1 MQKSKSYK
9 PILIISGDPESIF
22 YEIFFKSLKK
32 KYKSPILL
40 ISSLKILKASMK
52 KFKFKKKIN
61 LINYK
66 NIKSKKLNNKSLNI
80 IDVPIDKFKS
90 QKKNIINHKKFIEK
104 SFEIALEL
112 IKKNFTY
119 KFINGPISKDKF
131 LNKKYPGITEYIAK
145 KNKSRR
151 NAMLIYNE
159 KLSVC
164 PITTHLPIKKVSK
177 KITSEA
183 ISEKVYLI
191 NAFFKKLRGRKPKIG
206 VIGLNPHC
214 ESTDKFNEDEKII
227 KPTIEQLKKSKYKIS
242 GPVSADTIFLSQN
255 RYKYDVIIGM
265 YHDQVLSPLKAIH
278 EFNAINITLGLT
290 FLRISPDHGPN
301 KHMIG
306 RNISNPESLIKAIKF
321 LDKNWLNQK
330 KI

>member
-32 KYKSPILL
+32 KYKSPIIL
-40 ISSLKILKASMK
+40 ISSLKILRTSMK
-52 KFKFKKKIN
+52 RFNFKKKIN

-66 NIKSKKLNNKSLNI
+66 NLNSNNLNNKSLNI
-80 IDVPIDKFKS
+80 IDVPIDKVKK
-90 QKKNIINHKKFIEK
+90 QKKKITSHKEFIEK
-104 SFEIALEL
+104 SFQIALEL

-145 KNKSRR
+145 KDKSKSS
-151 NAMLIYNE
+151 AMLIYNE

-164 PITTHLPIKKVSK
+164 PITTHLPIKEVPK
-177 KITSEA
+177 KITKES
-183 ISEKVYLI
+183 ISEKIYLI
-191 NAFFKKLRGRKPKIG
+191 NAFFKKFRGKKPKIG

-227 KPTIEQLKKSKYKIS
+227 KPTIKKLKKSKYKIT
-242 GPVSADTIFLSQN
+242 GPISADTIFLSQN
-255 RYKYDVIIGM
+255 RSKYDVIIGM
-265 YHDQVLSPLKAIH
+265 YHDQVLSPLKAIY

-301 KHMIG
+301 KQMIG
-306 RNISNPESLIKAIKF
+306 KNISNPESLIKAIKF
-321 LDKNWLNQK
+321 LDKN
-330 KI
+330 

>member
-1 MQKSKSYK
+1 MQKSKNYK
-9 PILIISGDPESIF
+9 PILIFSGDPKSIF

-40 ISSLKILKASMK
+40 ISSVKILKANMK
-52 KFKFKKKIN
+52 KFNFKRKIN

-66 NIKSKKLNNKSLNI
+66 KISSKKLNNKSINI
-80 IDVPIDKFKS
+80 IDVPVDKLDN
-90 QKKNIINHKKFIEK
+90 QKKNIINYKEFIEK
-104 SFEIALEL
+104 SFKIALEL
-112 IKKNFTY
+112 INKKFTY

-131 LNKKYPGITEYIAK
+131 LNKKYPGITEYVAK
-145 KNKSRR
+145 KNKSKS

-177 KITSEA
+177 KITNEI
-183 ISEKVYLI
+183 ISKKIYLI
-191 NAFFKKLRGRKPKIG
+191 DAFFKKFRGKKPKIG

-227 KPTIEQLKKSKYKIS
+227 KPTIKQLKKSKFKIS
-242 GPVSADTIFLSQN
+242 GPFSADTIFLSQN
-255 RYKYDVIIGM
+255 RKKYDVIIGM
-265 YHDQVLSPLKAIH
+265 YHDQVLSPLKAIY

-301 KHMIG
+301 KQMIG
-306 RNISNPESLIKAIKF
+306 KNISNPESLIKAINF
-321 LDKNWLNQK
+321 LDKN
-330 KI
+330 